1 MDYVQLRDL
10 CSNDPSLECE
20 WKVWREKAKTD
31 FGVTERFFDLV
42 RTISGAQRY
51 LQVQAYYKLTPNS
64 ATRVYKDSGY
74 IEGVYTSLSGYL
86 KAQERQDSDMAFFFY
101 SRLKEHEKSL
111 VGPPSKARREEPSSL
126 LYDVLSSGQ
135 TREIDAILSDYFT
148 LPQGFSIEKD
158 ILEVPFWEE
167 PPLYNIPLWDE
178 VEDKQEIMYAA
189 LVGLNP
195 KVVDFFRSLFRNQV
209 YRDVPLA
216 IYQGLLRHGKAE
228 QAYSLALR
236 FPEQGY
242 NYMTEMLINPNLN
255 SLQAETFLSALD
267 QNPGNITMLTA
278 LLPYIS
284 KNKVRDYYS
293 TLEEEW
299 KLLYPLPDLI
309 LQEYI
314 RQEYEG

>member
-1 MDYVQLRDL
+1 MDYVQLRNL
-10 CSNDPSLECE
+10 CSTDASLEKECE
-20 WKVWREKAKTD
+20 WKVWRNKAKAD

-74 IEGVYTSLSGYL
+74 IEGVYTSLTGYL
-86 KAQERQDSDMAFFFY
+86 EAEERNDTEMALFFY

-111 VGPPSKARREEPSSL
+111 VQPPSKVRREESSSP

-135 TREIDAILSDYFT
+135 TREIDSILPKYFT
-148 LPQGFSIEKD
+148 LPSGFSIEKD

-167 PPLYNIPLWDE
+167 PPLYNIPLLE
-178 VEDKQEIMYAA
+178 EIENKQEIMYAA
-189 LVGLNP
+189 LVGLNA
-195 KVVDFFRSLFRNQV
+195 KAVDFFRSLFREQEYKNLSQ
-209 YRDVPLA
+209 A
-216 IYQGLLRHGKAE
+216 IYQGLMRHGKAE
-228 QAYSLALR
+228 QAYALALR
-236 FPEQGY
+236 FPEQTGY

-255 SLQAETFLSALD
+255 SLQPQTFLSALD
-267 QNPGNITMLTA
+267 ENPGNITMLTA

-293 TLEEEW
+293 TLDEDW
-299 KLLYPLPDLI
+299 KLIYPLPDLI

-314 RQEYEG
+314 REE